1 MSQCQ
6 SLQCQKY
13 INCLGLIENQ
23 NLIKEL
29 KLLTNIQSSFFT
41 NYLDK
46 AGLKYNYR
54 NNIANMMFSLSI
66 CQWWELYGP
75 LGSLHWPMVTADES
89 VRWQECVI
97 HGSRPGNTAAS
108 SLYPSEWRL
117 RCPHCCSWGMLM
129 QIPGQHYVLIR
140 NPHGTYK
147 YCPHYHTYIVW
158 IRKLE
163 YLDTYIT
170 INNVETWC

>member
-1 MSQCQ
+1 MKPNFAAPPLHTSYSHLSPVSQCQ

-97 HGSRPGNTAAS
+97 HGHRPGNTAVS

-117 RCPHCCSWGMLM
+117 RCPHCCSWGMA
-129 QIPGQHYVLIR
+129 
-140 NPHGTYK
+140 
-147 YCPHYHTYIVW
+147 C
-158 IRKLE
+158 
-163 YLDTYIT
+163 
-170 INNVETWC
+170 

>member
-97 HGSRPGNTAAS
+97 HWSRTWEHRGLF
-108 SLYPSEWRL
+108 SLSIRVAPLVSTLLQL
-117 RCPHCCSWGMLM
+117 RDGMLM
-129 QIPGQHYVLIR
+129 QIIQVNIMSLLGALIAPT
-140 NPHGTYK
+140 NTAH
-147 YCPHYHTYIVW
+147 I
-158 IRKLE
+158 L
-163 YLDTYIT
+163 YIT
-170 INNVETWC
+170 QSQCE